1 MSKKVK
7 TSGSATDILIVE
19 DSATQAAQIK
29 YLLESHQYKA
39 EVTQNGQQ
47 ALAWL
52 LKYKPSLVISDI
64 VMPEMNGFELCEK
77 IKSDERTEDIP
88 VILLTS
94 LSDPEEVIEGLSC
107 GADSFITKPYDK
119 EYLISNIKKILSEK
133 IIPEAKRDT
142 KGTEIIYG
150 GKKRLIRT
158 GTQKVI
164 KLLLNIYQGAIHQN
178 NELIKTRDELRL
190 LNERLEDLVEERTRE
205 LKKDEEKIRAFNAEL
220 EQRINERT
228 AQLDA
233 ANKAK
238 SEFLANMSHE
248 IRTPMNAVLGYA
260 ELLGFMLEDKT
271 QRDYLES
278 IKSSGRSLLTLI
290 NDILDLSKI
299 EAGKLELQFEFMN
312 SQSFFSEFERIF
324 SLRLSEKGLK
334 FIMDISS
341 GTPAGIYID
350 DARLRQIILNL
361 IGNAV
366 KFTEKGSIKLK
377 VYTENPQII
386 KYSKNKTEEF
396 IDLIIEVTD
405 TGIGISRDMKE
416 GIFNPFVQGQR
427 QNVKK
432 YGGTGLG
439 LAITQRLV
447 QLMNGTIELDSHLH
461 RGSTFKIKIP
471 EVSYLRDFEKRSE
484 EIQLDPGDIIFE
496 KATIIVADDVEHNR
510 KYLID
515 ALSKTNIK
523 IVQAEDG
530 KEAFSLAKKIV
541 PDLIITDIRMPVLD
555 GFDLL
560 RKLKSNKGLKHI
572 PVIAYSAS
580 VMKAQRDRIRESEFT
595 GLLIKPVQITE
606 LYLMLMN
613 NLPYKSIRATRSVQ
627 SVAETGFTKEVSDLP
642 GLIHSLDTQ
651 FKDVWMTFGI
661 RQPIG
666 EVRDFGNQLIK
677 LGKNHK
683 AAIITGYG
691 EELVNAADSFNIEAI
706 LNLIRKYPGIVE
718 LLKDVKS
725 NKT

>member
-1 MSKKVK
+1 MSKIVK
-7 TSGSATDILIVE
+7 IPVDVTEILIVE
-19 DSATQAAQIK
+19 DSPTQAARIK
-29 YLLESHQYKA
+29 YLLESHHYKV
-39 EVTQNGQQ
+39 EVTRDGQQ
-47 ALAWL
+47 ALVWL
-52 LKYKPSLVISDI
+52 SEHKPSLVISDI
-64 VMPEMNGFELCEK
+64 VMPEMNGFELCERV
-77 IKSDERTEDIP
+77 KSDERTEDIP

-94 LSDPEEVIEGLSC
+94 LSDPDEIIEGLSC
-107 GADSFITKPYDK
+107 GADSFITKPYNQ
-119 EYLISNIKKILSEK
+119 EYLISNIKKILTEK
-133 IIPEAKRDT
+133 VTPESKRDT
-142 KGTEIIYG
+142 PGIEINYG

-158 GTQKVI
+158 GQQKVV
-164 KLLLNIYQGAIHQN
+164 KLLLNIYQETIYKN
-178 NELIKTRDELRL
+178 NELIQTRDELRL
-190 LNERLEDLVEERTRE
+190 LNERLEELVEERTKE
-205 LKKDEEKIRAFNAEL
+205 IKKDEEKIRAFNAEL
-220 EQRINERT
+220 EKRIQERT
-228 AQLDA
+228 VQLDA

-260 ELLGFMLEDKT
+260 ELLGSMLEEKT

-299 EAGKLELQFEFMN
+299 EAGKLELQFEYVN

-334 FIMDISS
+334 FILDISS

-366 KFTEKGSIKLK
+366 KFTEKGSIRLK

-386 KYSKNKTEEF
+386 KFSKNKTEEY

-405 TGIGISRDMKE
+405 TGIGISREMQE
-416 GIFNPFVQGQR
+416 EIFNPFIQGQG
-427 QNVKK
+427 QNIKK

-447 QLMNGTIELDSHLH
+447 QLMNGTIELKSELNK
-461 RGSTFKIKIP
+461 GSSFRIKIP
-471 EVSYLRDFEKRSE
+471 GVSYLRDFEKRTE
-484 EIQLDPGDIIFE
+484 EIQLDPAEIVFE

-510 KYLID
+510 KYLLD
-515 ALSKTNIK
+515 ALSKTNIE
-523 IVQAEDG
+523 IVEAEDG
-530 KEAFSLAKKIV
+530 LEAFSLAKKIV

-560 RKLKSNKGLKHI
+560 KKLKNNKSLKHI

-580 VMKAQRDRIRESEFT
+580 VMKAQRDKIRESEFT
-595 GLLIKPVQITE
+595 GLLIKPVQVTE
-606 LYLMLMN
+606 LYLELMN
-613 NLPYKSIRATRSVQ
+613 NLPYKSVKTARSAQ
-627 SVAETGFTKEVSDLP
+627 SVTETNFTKEISDLP

-651 FKDVWMTFGI
+651 YKDVWMTFGI

-666 EVRDFGNQLIK
+666 EVRDFGNQLAK
-677 LGKNHK
+677 LGKNHN

-691 EELVNAADSFNIEAI
+691 EELVNAAESFNIEAI
-706 LNLIRKYPGIVE
+706 LNLIRKYPIIVE
-718 LLKDVKS
+718 SLKM
-725 NKT
+725 